1 MLYYIIIGSIIMFF
15 IEYSNE
21 KHRDQLEVEGNEV
34 PRFNWFDRLFNIFL
48 WPITV
53 LLFIKNIKDLF

>member
-1 MLYYIIIGSIIMFF
+1 MYYVSIGSIIMFF

-21 KHRDQLEVEGNEV
+21 KHRNQLEVEGIEV

>member
-15 IEYSNE
+15 IEFSNE
-21 KHRDQLEVEGNEV
+21 KYRDELEFEGVKV
-34 PRFNWFDRLFNIFL
+34 PKFTWFDRLFNIFL

-53 LLFIKNIKDLF
+53 LLFIKNFIN